1 MSRIHVPIVLR
12 WADLDAYGHVNN
24 ATMLRLL
31 EEARIQ
37 VFWADR
43 HRPDAPSTALLDNGE
58 GADTLSLIGRQEIE
72 YLAPVPYLRRPIDVQ
87 LWVSRLGGAS
97 LEVDYEVWS
106 PEGDPDPVLYARAAT
121 TVVLVHPETGAPR
134 RITPAERVAWEA
146 HMDAPLE
153 FRRR

>member
-1 MSRIHVPIVLR
+1 MSRIHVPIALR

-43 HRPDAPSTALLDNGE
+43 HWTDAPSTALLGDGE
-58 GADTLSLIGRQEIE
+58 DADTLSLIARQEIE

-97 LEVDYEVWS
+97 LDVDYEVWS
-106 PEGDPDPVLYARAAT
+106 PEGDPAPVLYARAAT
-121 TVVLVHPETGAPR
+121 TIVLVDRDTGAPR
-134 RITPAERVAWEA
+134 RLNAGERAAWEA
-146 HMDAPLE
+146 HLDAPIE
-153 FRRR
+153 FRRH